1 MVSVFAGVV
10 ERAGYELVVP
20 PMFEDLG
27 VFQRIGESTDVVTKE
42 MYDFIDKA
50 GRRVALRPEHTAGVC
65 RAFVQHRP
73 LLPWKVWYAGSNF
86 RYEKPQAGRFR
97 QFDQV
102 GVEAL
107 GSADPLLDVE
117 VISLAAEFYAALG
130 LRDVS
135 LVVNSLGDAADR
147 ERYVSALREHFTS
160 RAGELSEESRANI
173 DRNPLRI
180 LDSKREI
187 DTEAIADAPSMAA
200 HLGPEARDHFDA
212 VTAGLRAL
220 GVAHTLDE
228 KLVRGLDYYV
238 RTTFEFRSTALDSSQ
253 NAVGGGGRYD
263 GLVESLGG
271 PPTPGIG
278 FALGVDRIL
287 LACDAEGAFP
297 AAPSSVEVFV
307 VDVTGGVEA
316 LSLTRELRRA
326 GFGCERAFDARS
338 MKSQMKSADRSGARW
353 AVIVGPDEVRSAS
366 VVVRS
371 LADSGQETVP
381 RAELVSRLGAMRQR
395 EAERR

>member
-1 MVSVFAGVV
+1 VSVFAGVA

-27 VFQRIGESTDVVTKE
+27 VFLRIGESTDVVTKE
-42 MYDFIDKA
+42 MYDFEDKA

-107 GSADPLLDVE
+107 GSPDPLLDVE
-117 VISLAAEFYAALG
+117 VVALAADFYASLG

-147 ERYVSALREHFTS
+147 ESFVGALREHFTA

-173 DRNPLRI
+173 ERNPLRI
-180 LDSKREI
+180 LDSKREA
-187 DTEAIADAPSMAA
+187 DAAAISDAPSMAA
-200 HLGPEARDHFDA
+200 HLGAEAREHFA
-212 VTAGLRAL
+212 AFTAGLRAL
-220 GVAHTLDE
+220 GVAHTVDDR
-228 KLVRGLDYYV
+228 LVRGLDYYV
-238 RTTFEFRSTALDSSQ
+238 RTTFEFRSTALDASQ

-287 LACDAEGAFP
+287 LACDAEGVFP
-297 AAPSSVEVFV
+297 ADPPVVEVFV
-307 VDVTGGVEA
+307 VDVTGGQEA
-316 LSLTRELRRA
+316 LALTRELREA
-326 GFGCERAFDARS
+326 GWGCDRAFDSRS
-338 MKSQMKSADRSGARW
+338 MKSQMKSADRSGARL
-353 AVIVGPDEVRSAS
+353 AVIVGPDEVAS
-366 VVVRS
+366 GTVVLRNLV
-371 LADSGQETVP
+371 DSGQETVS
-381 RAELVSRLGAMRQR
+381 RADLVSRLGAMRQR
-395 EAERR
+395 ETEQR